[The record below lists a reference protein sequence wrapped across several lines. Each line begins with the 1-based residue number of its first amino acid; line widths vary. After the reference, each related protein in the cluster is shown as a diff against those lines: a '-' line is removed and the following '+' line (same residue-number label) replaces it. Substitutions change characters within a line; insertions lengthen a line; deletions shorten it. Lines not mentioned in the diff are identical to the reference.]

1 MTRALLIS
9 SALLTGCTT
18 SQVRDTSAIDAQT
31 ARCQTSDCVIDLM
44 DTLPPG
50 DEERYPFMEG
60 SPDTDLQ
67 ALRRAGKLTA
77 DPINPLWY
85 AATVTGYVH
94 LRAHPYGGMES
105 CEIYYTPGFEWA
117 SLKHELSHCQGYAD
131 HGLPLQV
138 AGYTPA
144 QQAVM
149 AQEGVKHWTDTSV
162 YRERRD

>member
-9 SALLTGCTT
+9 SALLSGCTT
-18 SQVRDTSAIDAQT
+18 PQVRDTSAIDAQT
-31 ARCQTSDCVIDLM
+31 ARCQTPACVISLM

-60 SPDTDLQ
+60 APDTDLQ
-67 ALRRAGKLTA
+67 ALRRVGKITA

-94 LRAHPYGGMES
+94 FRAHPYGGMES

-149 AQEGVKHWTDTSV
+149 AQENVTRWIDTRA
-162 YRERRD
+162 YREQTL